1 MRRLFWVGVG
11 AVGAVVVVQRFR
23 QVVHRFT
30 PEGVAEQ
37 VEDVGA
43 RTTTALR
50 GAADEFR
57 TARAERERELIAA
70 LLVTPEG
77 GEYVRRRDRVRDEP
91 PAAYGSAARPIGR
104 VDEDEPLYDF

>member
-11 AVGAVVVVQRFR
+11 AVGAVVVARRLR
-23 QVVHRFT
+23 QTIRRFT

-37 VEDVGA
+37 VGDVGA

-50 GAADEFR
+50 GAVEEFR
-57 TARAERERELIAA
+57 TARAERERDLVTA

-77 GEYVRRRDRVRDEP
+77 GEYVRRRDRVDEE
-91 PAAYGSAARPIGR
+91 RPTSPHAWPSGR
-104 VDEDEPLYDF
+104 VDDDEPLYEF